1 MARDLR
7 LFYLFRL
14 LATSYLWMPI
24 SVTFM
29 MAGRGLSWSEVID
42 RKSVV

>member
-24 SVTFM
+24 SVTAS
-29 MAGRGLSWSEVID
+29 AGPR
-42 RKSVV
+42 